1 MNAETENELLWFFRA
16 LADPTRLQVAGQLA
30 RRAQTMAE
38 LGVALGLKPVVLM
51 KHLSMLEHVG
61 FVRQASGKYHWRLD
75 AIHALAARVSDA
87 PAAPEVPEGTLE
99 YDRAVLSAFLN
110 TDGTLKEIPAQE
122 KKQEVFFR
130 HLFAL
135 FETGREYT
143 EKEVN
148 EIIRRVHE
156 DTAYF
161 RRGLIDRGWLQR
173 EVDGR
178 RYWRAA

>member
-1 MNAETENELLWFFRA
+1 
-16 LADPTRLQVAGQLA
+16 
-30 RRAQTMAE
+30 
-38 LGVALGLKPVVLM
+38 
-51 KHLSMLEHVG
+51 MLEHVG
-61 FVRQASGKYHWRLD
+61 LARAASGKYHLRLD
-75 AIHALAARVSDA
+75 AIHALAARVAEA
-87 PAAPEVPEGTLE
+87 PAGPDVPEGAPE

-110 TDGTLKEIPAQE
+110 ADGTLKEIPAQG

-130 HLFAL
+130 HILAL
-135 FETGREYT
+135 FEAGREYT

-148 EIIRRVHE
+148 DIIRRVHE

-178 RYWRAA
+178 RYWRTA

>member
-16 LADPTRLQVAGQLA
+16 LADPARLQIAGQLA
-30 RRAQTMAE
+30 RRAQTLSE
-38 LGVALGLKPVVLM
+38 LGAALELKPNVLM
-51 KHLSMLEHVG
+51 KHLSMLEHAG
-61 FVRQASGKYHWRLD
+61 LAREASGKYHWRLD
-75 AIHALAARVSDA
+75 AIHALAARVAEA
-87 PAAPEVPEGTLE
+87 PVRPEVPEGTPE
-99 YDRAVLSAFLN
+99 YDRAVLSTFLN
-110 TDGTLKEIPAQE
+110 ADGTLKEIPAQE

-130 HLFAL
+130 HIVAL

-148 EIIRRVHE
+148 EVIRRVHE

-161 RRGLIDRGWLQR
+161 RRGLIDRGWLKR